1 MTLVLEN
8 SDGTGPIYDDSNLP
22 TCIKNKFL
30 SNSQTVKFL
39 EGINI
44 STWVIFIFI
53 YSWHRGIM
61 YVYHVALGIFGA
73 APCFK
78 KATAQRWPR
87 WRRLAL
93 GEGNSAAPWA
103 VIHSWGVC
111 FMAVM
116 VVKSISWDIS
126 PILVMIAY
134 GYYYYYYYIINI
146 VIIVIYCYY

>member
-1 MTLVLEN
+1 
-8 SDGTGPIYDDSNLP
+8 
-22 TCIKNKFL
+22 
-30 SNSQTVKFL
+30 
-39 EGINI
+39 
-44 STWVIFIFI
+44 
-53 YSWHRGIM
+53 M

-116 VVKSISWDIS
+116 VVKSISWDIR

-146 VIIVIYCYY
+146 VIIVIYWYY